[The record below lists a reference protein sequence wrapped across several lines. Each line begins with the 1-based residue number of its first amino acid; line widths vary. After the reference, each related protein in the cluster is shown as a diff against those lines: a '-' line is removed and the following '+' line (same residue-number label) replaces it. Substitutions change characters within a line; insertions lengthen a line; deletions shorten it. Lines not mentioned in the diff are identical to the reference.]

1 MTAPRT
7 IASVTS
13 TPRGGRIAR
22 RIESTVDRPMEGLAQ
37 LGNFLQFSGRAIKAI
52 FSEIILKRK
61 YVGEVIRQISDIVV
75 GAGAVVVGG
84 GMIFVIGALS
94 LATGATVGIQGYEGL
109 RALGAES
116 LTGIIASFANVREI
130 TPLIAGVALAAQVG
144 ASFTAELGAKRISDE
159 IDALE
164 VMSVPSVTY
173 LVSTRIIAAV
183 IALLPLYLISLFAS
197 FFASKF
203 VTTSL
208 LGLPEGIY
216 DYYFR
221 LFLPPIDVLY
231 SLIKAGIFAV
241 IIVLIH
247 CWYGY
252 NATGGPEGVG
262 VAVGKAIRTS
272 IVSIVIINLFLS
284 YLFWGTS
291 TTASLTG

>member
-1 MTAPRT
+1 M
-7 IASVTS
+7 ASVTA
-13 TPRGGRIAR
+13 TPRGRQIAR
-22 RIESTVDRPMEGLAQ
+22 SVESFTERPVKAMGQ
-37 LGNFLQFSGRAIKAI
+37 LGSFIQFSSRALRSI
-52 FSEIILKRK
+52 FTDIILRRR
-61 YVGEVIRQISDIVV
+61 YLPEVGRQISDVVV

-84 GMIFVIGALS
+84 GMIFVIGAMS

-116 LTGIIASFANVREI
+116 LTGLVTSFGNVREV
-130 TPLIAGVALAAQVG
+130 TPIIAGIALAAQIG

-164 VMSVPSVTY
+164 VMSVPPIVY
-173 LVSTRIIAAV
+173 LVSTRIVAAL
-183 IALLPLYLISLFAS
+183 IALIPLYLVSLFAS
-197 FFASKF
+197 FFAAQF
-203 VTTSL
+203 VTTTL
-208 LGLPEGIY
+208 LGLSTGVY

-231 SLIKAGIFAV
+231 SCIKAAVFAV
-241 IIVLIH
+241 LVVLIH

-252 NATGGPEGVG
+252 YASGGPAGVG

-272 IVSIVIINLFLS
+272 IVVIVIVNLFLS
-284 YLFWGTS
+284 YIFWGTS